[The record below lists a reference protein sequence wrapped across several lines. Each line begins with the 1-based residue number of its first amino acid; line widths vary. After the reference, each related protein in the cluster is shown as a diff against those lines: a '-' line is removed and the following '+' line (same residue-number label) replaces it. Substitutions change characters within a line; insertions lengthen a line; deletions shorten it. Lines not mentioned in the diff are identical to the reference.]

1 MKKII
6 LIIALTITSYS
17 VSFGQVDENYVKT
30 LKTMF
35 KVTGSEETYSTVIK
49 QMFTMFK
56 EQYSNVEEK
65 TWVELEKEFQKT
77 SINDLVRMLAPV
89 YVKYLNQE
97 ELQELIDFYSSPV
110 GKKIAQSTPLIT
122 QESMQIGQEWGKK
135 IGEEFVQKMKK
146 KGY

>member
-35 KVTGSEETYSTVIK
+35 KVTGSEETYRTVIK

-97 ELQELIDFYSSPV
+97 ELRELIDFYSSPV